1 MKISVIVPVYNAEKF
16 LNKCIESVE
25 KQTYTN
31 WELLLIDDGSSDKS
45 AEIMKA
51 ACERDSRIKEFHQ
64 INVGPGITR
73 NRGINLA
80 TGDYIVFL
88 DADDY
93 IDSEYFLLLSLEDG
107 KDVVFIDVNQVANNG
122 KILKKEFM
130 SDHKKWNKNRII
142 RAQMTGKISWG
153 GWRKAVK
160 RNLLI
165 ENHIQFTEHDIG
177 EEALYSFCVLD
188 KADSI
193 GFIEKP
199 VYFYVN
205 HENSQSKLNIDDPWG
220 PAVERMKEYLLKS
233 NLYEKY
239 ADTLNAFNIT
249 ATIVSLDKIQQ
260 IYSNKQRENKAIE
273 RLDKFKK
280 NYDKKAGIDNINIL
294 MKAKLFEW
302 FIMHNMY
309 KPIFFFSNL
318 REKLKRIGNEISNTG
333 SDIKLCRIL

>member
-25 KQTYTN
+25 KQTYNN

-64 INVGPGITR
+64 MNAGPGITR

-93 IDSEYFLLLSLEDG
+93 IDSEYFSLLSLEDG
-107 KDVVFIDVNQVANNG
+107 KDVVFIDVNQVTNNG

-130 SDHKKWNKNRII
+130 SDYKKWNKNRII
-142 RAQMTGKISWG
+142 RAQMTGKIPWG

-160 RNLLI
+160 RDLLI
-165 ENHIQFTEHDIG
+165 ENHIEFTEHNIG
-177 EEALYSFCVLD
+177 EEALYSFCVLN
-188 KADSI
+188 KSNSI
-193 GFIEKP
+193 GFIEKA

-205 HENSQSKLNIDDPWG
+205 HENSQSKLKIDDPWG

-239 ADTLNAFNIT
+239 ADTLNAFNLT
-249 ATIVSLDKIQQ
+249 ATVVSLDRIQQ
-260 IYSNKQRENKAIE
+260 MYTGIEKKTKASGRLKQFRDIYDRNAK
-273 RLDKFKK
+273 
-280 NYDKKAGIDNINIL
+280 IDNANI
-294 MKAKLFEW
+294 MGKAKIFEW
-302 FIMHNMY
+302 FILHNMY
-309 KPIFFFSNL
+309 EPVFLSSDL
-318 REKLKRIGNEISNTG
+318 RKLVK
-333 SDIKLCRIL
+333 

>member
-25 KQTYTN
+25 KQTYNN

-64 INVGPGITR
+64 MNAGPGITR

-93 IDSEYFLLLSLEDG
+93 IDSEYFSLLSLEDG
-107 KDVVFIDVNQVANNG
+107 KDVVFIDVNQVTNNG

-130 SDHKKWNKNRII
+130 SDYKKWNKNRII
-142 RAQMTGKISWG
+142 RAQMTGKIPWG

-160 RNLLI
+160 RDLLI
-165 ENHIQFTEHDIG
+165 ENHIEFTEHNIG
-177 EEALYSFCVLD
+177 EEALYSFCVLN
-188 KADSI
+188 KSNSI
-193 GFIEKP
+193 GFIEKA

-205 HENSQSKLNIDDPWG
+205 HENSQSKLKIDDPWG

-239 ADTLNAFNIT
+239 ADTLNAFNLT
-249 ATIVSLDKIQQ
+249 ATVVSLDRIQQ
-260 IYSNKQRENKAIE
+260 
-273 RLDKFKK
+273 
-280 NYDKKAGIDNINIL
+280 
-294 MKAKLFEW
+294 M
-302 FIMHNMY
+302 
-309 KPIFFFSNL
+309 
-318 REKLKRIGNEISNTG
+318 
-333 SDIKLCRIL
+333 